1 MALKWWIQK
10 RDHTIMRKEA
20 MDFFCYRVNAEAEM
34 EKLKCDEGGGVWK
47 IRRGE
52 VTVIVEWI
60 ACSTPIPPLAPT
72 ADLKQLDE
80 FYQCHRVLSLFGL
93 NPILIN
99 PPGAAFQI
107 CETSRNQ
114 GLKRNQ
120 ATVSCWS
127 SQQSYLVWAC
137 HLSGQWMHEIRE
149 GEEEENVSTTEGEG
163 DKGGRDWVGGVGGG
177 GSNLARRR
185 IKLERKNQNIDLYR
199 EEEEA

>member
-1 MALKWWIQK
+1 MGA
-10 RDHTIMRKEA
+10 KERSQH
-20 MDFFCYRVNAEAEM
+20 DEEGSNGLLCYRVNAEAEM
-34 EKLKCDEGGGVWK
+34 EKLKCEEGMKDEKRGGDSHSIMSCLLNSNSSSCTYCRSEAVGW
-47 IRRGE
+47 
-52 VTVIVEWI
+52 
-60 ACSTPIPPLAPT
+60 
-72 ADLKQLDE
+72 
-80 FYQCHRVLSLFGL
+80 VLPMSQSLESFGL

-163 DKGGRDWVGGVGGG
+163 DKGGRDWGKGVGGWG
-177 GSNLARRR
+177 GVTWQGEESN
-185 IKLERKNQNIDLYR
+185 
-199 EEEEA
+199 